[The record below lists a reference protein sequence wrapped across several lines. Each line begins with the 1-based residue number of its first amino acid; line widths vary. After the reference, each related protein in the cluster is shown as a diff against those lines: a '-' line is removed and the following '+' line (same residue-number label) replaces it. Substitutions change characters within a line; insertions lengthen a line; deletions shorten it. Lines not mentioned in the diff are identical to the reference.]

1 MFEYPAAVGKDFRDC
16 ARRVCK
22 ELGFDSIGLQ
32 GVQERVVVGNLIE
45 SVDKLH
51 ADLADSIAPE
61 VQFRSDISRLEKEV
75 IKREAR
81 LKGYLIVEDD
91 SGLKVSRLSVLQ
103 ISEKEDPVK
112 ELSKLSDEVFAQYA
126 TGRAGSHIY
135 MRRSDVLSMLKD
147 LPAGRSEA
155 LAKELQQ
162 AYDDTLHLQVELT
175 KASNGL
181 SKRFFSVFLDKAMQK
196 VGWYPSPE
204 ILEALHHRREEEL
217 EMEDEEAEEEK
228 LEEEDGD
235 YDPED
240 GGGEG

>member
-32 GVQERVVVGNLIE
+32 G
-45 SVDKLH
+45 LH

-103 ISEKEDPVK
+103 ISEKPSCK
-112 ELSKLSDEVFAQYA
+112 NNFCQYHP
-126 TGRAGSHIY
+126 R
-135 MRRSDVLSMLKD
+135 
-147 LPAGRSEA
+147 
-155 LAKELQQ
+155 
-162 AYDDTLHLQVELT
+162 
-175 KASNGL
+175 
-181 SKRFFSVFLDKAMQK
+181 
-196 VGWYPSPE
+196 W
-204 ILEALHHRREEEL
+204 
-217 EMEDEEAEEEK
+217 K
-228 LEEEDGD
+228 LEG
-235 YDPED
+235 YAFLAFFL
-240 GGGEG
+240 GVG